1 MPVETQIF
9 TAYTEGVPTHRA
21 SWHNPGERDDNL
33 GNESPRIMSR
43 SYWLP
48 LKSTI
53 VASLC
58 GSFPER
64 YPVSVESQTL
74 RQSLFPS
81 SVRPRSSV
89 RLCVDSVGVYLRR
102 RLGVA
107 RGNYFERSNS
117 VATRNIFTGGCHA
130 CSIQTART

>member
-1 MPVETQIF
+1 MPVETEIF

-43 SYWLP
+43 SYWLS
-48 LKSTI
+48 LKSTV
-53 VASLC
+53 VASLSE
-58 GSFPER
+58 SF
-64 YPVSVESQTL
+64 VEST
-74 RQSLFPS
+74 QSRWNLKLCDISFS
-81 SVRPRSSV
+81 IICSARSSV
-89 RLCVDSVGVYLRR
+89 GLCVDAAGVYLRK

-107 RGNYFERSNS
+107 RGDYFERPSS

-130 CSIQTART
+130 CAI

>member
-1 MPVETQIF
+1 MPVETEIF
-9 TAYTEGVPTHRA
+9 TAYTEGVPTL
-21 SWHNPGERDDNL
+21 SGLNWQNPGERDDNL
-33 GNESPRIMSR
+33 GNESQRIIPC
-43 SYWLP
+43 SYLLP
-48 LKSTI
+48 LKSTS

-74 RQSLFPS
+74 RQSLFLLA
-81 SVRPRSSV
+81 VRLRSPV
-89 RLCVDSVGVYLRR
+89 GLCVDAAGVYLRK

-107 RGNYFERSNS
+107 RGDYFERSSS

-130 CSIQTART
+130 CAI

>member
-1 MPVETQIF
+1 MAVESEIF
-9 TAYTEGVPTHRA
+9 PAYTEGVPTHRA

-64 YPVSVESQTL
+64 YPVSVESRAL
-74 RQSLFPS
+74 RQSLFLLA
-81 SVRPRSSV
+81 VRLRSTV
-89 RLCVDSVGVYLRR
+89 RLCVNSGGVYLRKR
-102 RLGVA
+102 IGVA
-107 RGNYFERSNS
+107 RGDHFERSS
-117 VATRNIFTGGCHA
+117 SAATRNIFTGGCHA
-130 CSIQTART
+130 CSI

>member
-1 MPVETQIF
+1 MAVETEIF

-21 SWHNPGERDDNL
+21 SWHNPGERDDNP

-53 VASLC
+53 VAWLC

-64 YPVSVESQTL
+64 YPVSVDSQPL
-74 RQSLFPS
+74 RQSLFLLA
-81 SVRPRSSV
+81 VRLRSSV
-89 RLCVDSVGVYLRR
+89 ILCLDSVGVYLGK

-107 RGNYFERSNS
+107 RGDYFERSNS

-130 CSIQTART
+130 CAIQTART